1 MMQKINHTTAS
12 MQKVL
17 IFAVQTPNVAN
28 RQVYFLFSIKQMED
42 ILLGTLVTPVPF
54 SQPYLKGI
62 AQWQDSV
69 VPVVSLEECLGLE
82 SSNHQ
87 KDTRLIVVRVP
98 RIRGQHGYYRIM
110 VKVVP
115 PIRML
120 ALPIDCGPVSDEWIR
135 ARHLVRGVY
144 EWEDKFLVVAHMEKI
159 LDGPID
165 DSRKYNGIIADAI
178 LDDLRKTK
186 HV

>member
-1 MMQKINHTTAS
+1 MQKINRPTNS
-12 MQKVL
+12 LQKVL
-17 IFAVQTPNVAN
+17 IFAVQAPKVAD

-42 ILLGTLVTPVPF
+42 ILLETSVTPVPF

-62 AQWQDSV
+62 AQWQENV
-69 VPVVSLEECLGLE
+69 VPVISLEECLELE

-98 RIRGQHGYYRIM
+98 AKDIGQRGYHRIM
-110 VKVVP
+110 VQAVP

-120 ALPIDCGPVSDEWIR
+120 ALPIDCGSVSDEWIP

-144 EWEDKFLVVAHMEKI
+144 EWEDKFLVIAHMGKI
-159 LDGPID
+159 LD
-165 DSRKYNGIIADAI
+165 
-178 LDDLRKTK
+178 RKTK